1 LKSLPLSQNQ
11 TMLTEYLRMI
21 FFKTINKI
29 RSISL
34 KWKLLIPFL
43 FFAFTGTST
52 LTYIGLNSQII
63 LIKNEEKKRLVQY
76 YQEFL
81 EGIAYKE
88 TQALSIASVIAE
100 NPEVLKFLAER
111 KREAL
116 YNLLINTF
124 TILKTHFNI
133 EQLHFHI
140 PPGISF
146 LRLHFPSRFG
156 DDLSA
161 SRKMITDVMKSSTP
175 TSGIQKGKTG
185 FGIRGVVPLIQ
196 DGIVVGTVEI
206 GHSFGESF
214 LKEIHKQL
222 GPDLALYEITDQGS
236 LTFMAG
242 SSKHGNGSIQGI
254 IPIEDIV
261 KKSPC
266 ILIAPEQY
274 PDRSILFGHV
284 QDYSDNPVA
293 IVEIS
298 MDRSEIQSRLSR
310 TRNLMIMVGLIGIA
324 ISFLLTYL
332 VTFLF
337 VTPIKGIVRVAQDIA
352 LGKRESRI
360 TPGSSDEIGTLAQ
373 ALNTML
379 DSLKMRRVQLEEYSK
394 ILKRKVQ
401 ERTNDLVSSEEKYRT
416 LVENVPLIVYRVLPD
431 GTTEF
436 VNPYLS
442 ESLGY
447 SVEEAVSD
455 KRFWLGRISSPGS
468 KAYKTIY
475 NACFLQ
481 GKECRVER
489 SLRDKNGRILTFIEH
504 AIPAKDEH
512 GKVKWIDGI
521 MMDITELKR
530 LQERALRTEE
540 IRILGEMSALVAHEI
555 RNPLAT
561 AGGFARRLRD
571 SFEKEDPHYKLAQ
584 IIVKEVVRLE
594 NFLKILIS
602 SIQPFD
608 LVLKEMDI
616 NRLLNTWSIDH
627 EDVLKTKGIEL
638 VKELNPE
645 IPVILADEERINQA
659 LESLLNHA
667 VASVPPGE
675 PIHIST
681 DKVGDRIIVSMK
693 HQVHNFSEDDL
704 EKFFFPHME
713 EDSKGET
720 LMDLPLSRII
730 IHRHGGTIDINLD
743 KDNILAIR
751 IELPIR
757 SAMDSN

>member
-1 LKSLPLSQNQ
+1 MLHNQ
-11 TMLTEYLRMI
+11 TMLNKCLQMI
-21 FFKTINKI
+21 FLKTINKI
-29 RSISL
+29 RGISL

-43 FFAFTGTST
+43 FFAFAGTSS
-52 LTYIGLNSQII
+52 LTYIGLNSQIM

-81 EGIAYKE
+81 KGIEYKE

-100 NPEVLKFLAER
+100 NPEVLKFLTER

-116 YNLLINTF
+116 YHLLINTY
-124 TILKTHFNI
+124 TILKDHFNI
-133 EQLHFHI
+133 EQFHFHI

-146 LRLHFPSRFG
+146 LRLHFPERFG

-161 SRKMITDVMKSSTP
+161 TRKMITDVMKSSIP
-175 TSGIQKGKTG
+175 VSGVQKGETG
-185 FGIRGVVPLIQ
+185 FGIRGIAPIIQ
-196 DGIVVGTVEI
+196 DGMVAGTVEI
-206 GHSFGESF
+206 GYSFGESF
-214 LKEIHKQL
+214 LKEIHKLL
-222 GPDLALYEITDQGS
+222 GIDLALYEITDRDS
-236 LTFMAG
+236 LAFIAG
-242 SSKHGNGSIQGI
+242 SNKLRDSAIHGIVS
-254 IPIEDIV
+254 IEDIIGL
-261 KKSPC
+261 SPC
-266 ILIAPEQY
+266 ILIAPEQD
-274 PDRSILFGHV
+274 PGRSILFGHV
-284 QDYSDNPVA
+284 RDYSGDPVA

-298 MDRSEIQSRLSR
+298 VDRSDIQSRLSR

-332 VTFLF
+332 VTLF
-337 VTPIKGIVRVAQDIA
+337 FVKPIKGIVRVAQDIA
-352 LGKRESRI
+352 LGKRDSRI
-360 TPGSSDEIGTLAQ
+360 TPGPGDEIGTLTE

-447 SVEEAVSD
+447 TVEEAVSD
-455 KRFWLGRISSPGS
+455 KRFWLGRISGPGS
-468 KAYKTIY
+468 KAYKTVY
-475 NACFLQ
+475 NTCFLQ

-571 SFEKEDPHYKLAQ
+571 SFEKEDPHHKLAQ
-584 IIVKEVVRLE
+584 IIVNEVVRLE
-594 NFLKILIS
+594 NFLKVLIS

-616 NRLLNTWSIDH
+616 NRLLSAWRTEHTDIFD
-627 EDVLKTKGIEL
+627 LKGIEM
-638 VKELNPE
+638 VTDLNPE
-645 IPVILADEERINQA
+645 IPVILADNERMSQA
-659 LESLLNHA
+659 LESLLKHA
-667 VASVPPGE
+667 TASVAPGE
-675 PIHIST
+675 PIYIST
-681 DKVGDRIIVSMK
+681 DKVGDRIIVTVK
-693 HQVHNFSEDDL
+693 HRVHNFSEDDL

-713 EDSKGET
+713 EDSRGEI

-730 IHRHGGTIDINLD
+730 IHRHGGTIDINLE
-743 KDNILAIR
+743 KDNILVIR

-757 SAMDSN
+757 SIMDGDE

>member
-1 LKSLPLSQNQ
+1 
-11 TMLTEYLRMI
+11 M
-21 FFKTINKI
+21 
-29 RSISL
+29 
-34 KWKLLIPFL
+34 IPFL
-43 FFAFTGTST
+43 LFAFVGTST

-76 YQEFL
+76 YQEFS
-81 EGIAYKE
+81 EGIEYKE

-100 NPEVLKFLAER
+100 NPEVLKLLTER

-116 YNLLINTF
+116 YNLFINTF
-124 TILKTHFNI
+124 TILKNHFNI
-133 EQLHFHI
+133 EQFHFHI

-146 LRLHFPSRFG
+146 LRLHLPTRFG
-156 DDLSA
+156 DNLTA
-161 SRKMITDVMKSSTP
+161 SRRMITDVMESSIP
-175 TSGIQKGKTG
+175 VSGIQKGETG
-185 FGIRGVVPLIQ
+185 FGIRGIAPLIQ
-196 DGIVVGTVEI
+196 DGMVVGTVEI

-214 LKEIHKQL
+214 LKEIHKRL
-222 GPDLALYEITDQGS
+222 GIDLALYEITDQNS
-236 LTFMAG
+236 LAFMAG
-242 SSKHGNGSIQGI
+242 SSKQGDGAI
-254 IPIEDIV
+254 HTIVPIDDIV
-261 KKSPC
+261 KVSPC
-266 ILIAPEQY
+266 ILIAPEQH

-284 QDYSDNPVA
+284 RDYLDNPVA

-310 TRNLMIMVGLIGIA
+310 TRNLMIMVGLTGIA

-332 VTFLF
+332 VTLLF
-337 VTPIKGIVRVAQDIA
+337 VNPIKGIVRVAQDIA
-352 LGKRESRI
+352 LGRRESRI
-360 TPGSSDEIGTLAQ
+360 TPGPGDEIGTLAQ

-379 DSLKMRRVQLEEYSK
+379 DSLKMRQVQLEEYSK
-394 ILKRKVQ
+394 TLKKKVQ

-447 SVEEAVSD
+447 TVEEAVSD
-455 KRFWLGRISSPGS
+455 KRFWLGRISGPDS
-468 KAYKTIY
+468 KVYKTVY
-475 NACFLQ
+475 KTCFIQ

-571 SFEKEDPHYKLAQ
+571 SFEKEDPHHKLAQ
-584 IIVKEVVRLE
+584 IIVNEVVRLE
-594 NFLKILIS
+594 NFLKVLIS

-616 NRLLNTWSIDH
+616 NRLLHAWSMEH
-627 EDVLKTKGIEL
+627 EDLLETKGIKL
-638 VKELNPE
+638 VKEFNPE
-645 IPVILADEERINQA
+645 IPAILADDERMTQA
-659 LESLLNHA
+659 LESLLKHA
-667 VASVPPGE
+667 VASVPQGE
-675 PIHIST
+675 SIYIST
-681 DKVGDRIIVSMK
+681 DKVGDRIIMNMK
-693 HQVHNFSEDDL
+693 HKALNFSEDDL

-713 EDSKGET
+713 EDSKGEI

-743 KDNILAIR
+743 KDNILVLR

-757 SAMDSN
+757 SLMDSNE